1 MTDLSGMIAVV
12 TGGSSGIG
20 EATVR
25 RLIADGARV
34 VSGDL
39 ARPAHQP
46 PELHHVDVDLAGP
59 EAGTVLVGAALDRFG
74 RLDIL
79 INNVGIAP
87 TRTSFVST
95 TDDDWATTW
104 HVNVMSAV
112 RVSRAALPALQA
124 SRHAAVVFVASTTG
138 RTPDPYFV
146 DYAVTKAGLVT
157 LAKTLSE
164 EFGPHGVRVNSV
176 SPGSIRTPLWDQP
189 GGFVDG
195 LSARLGLPREEA
207 VREFVRSERRI
218 SLGRPGRADE
228 VASAIAFLVSGDAS
242 YITGTDLVVDGGST
256 KSV

>member
-25 RLIADGARV
+25 RLIADGAYV

-39 ARPAHQP
+39 MRAADHP
-46 PELHHVDVDLAGP
+46 PELHHVDLDLTDP
-59 EAGTVLVGAALDRFG
+59 EAGTTLVGATLDRFG

-79 INNVGIAP
+79 VNNVGIAP
-87 TRTSFVST
+87 TRPSFVGT

-104 HVNVMSAV
+104 SVNVMSAV
-112 RVSRAALPALQA
+112 RVSRAALPSLKA
-124 SRHAAVVFVASTTG
+124 SQRGSVVFVASTTG

-157 LAKTLSE
+157 LAKTLAE
-164 EFGPHGVRVNSV
+164 EFGPHGVRINSV

-189 GGFVDG
+189 GGFVDD

-207 VREFVRSERRI
+207 VQKFVRSERRI
-218 SLGRPGRADE
+218 SLGRPGHAAE
-228 VASAIAFLVSGDAS
+228 VASAISFLVSDDAS
-242 YITGTDLVVDGGST
+242 YITGIDLVVDGGST

>member
-1 MTDLSGMIAVV
+1 MNDLNGMIAIV

-20 EATVR
+20 AATVR
-25 RLIADGARV
+25 RLIADGAHV

-39 ARPAHQP
+39 ARPADNP
-46 PELHHVDVDLAGP
+46 PELHHVNLDLADP
-59 EAGTVLVGAALDRFG
+59 DAGTALVDATLERFG

-79 INNVGIAP
+79 VNNVGIAP
-87 TRTSFVST
+87 TRPSFVST
-95 TDDDWATTW
+95 TDDEWARTW
-104 HVNVMSAV
+104 SVNVMSAV
-112 RVSRAALPALQA
+112 RVSRAALPALEA
-124 SRHAAVVFVASTTG
+124 SRRGVVVFVASTTG

-207 VREFVRSERRI
+207 VLAFVRSERRI

-228 VASAIAFLVSGDAS
+228 VASAIAFLVSDDAS
-242 YITGTDLVVDGGST
+242 YITGIDLVVDGGST